1 MHTVSKGGRK
11 RTEHSFSKPL
21 MVTVGILLF
30 VVGFILTVATIP
42 QDSPSGSSH
51 DLSSGIGQTDSGN
64 SRGLY
69 LLAGTVLSLA
79 GVILATVVPALGFVK
94 GT

>member
-11 RTEHSFSKPL
+11 RTEHSLSKPL
-21 MVTVGILLF
+21 MVSVGIVLF

-42 QDSPSGSSH
+42 QDAPSGSSH
-51 DLSSGIGQTDSGN
+51 DLSSGIGRTDSGD
-64 SRGLY
+64 SRDLY
-69 LLAGTVLSLA
+69 LLAGMVVSLT
-79 GVILATVVPALGFVK
+79 GVVLATVVPAVGFVK